1 MAHRSGPPINTV
13 RYGHHNL
20 VTGSNKNPQAAPTI
34 CDARSSWR
42 CPGERWERSLN
53 SATDVQIAHQN
64 VANLDNLLRPEPLA
78 SPAAAANR
86 LSRDVDND
94 RAARVPDDRV
104 ERWLVEVKINDV
116 DISSIP
122 GCD

>member
-1 MAHRSGPPINTV
+1 MALPRRALGKKPELS
-13 RYGHHNL
+13 
-20 VTGSNKNPQAAPTI
+20 
-34 CDARSSWR
+34 DR
-42 CPGERWERSLN
+42 CTNCTP
-53 SATDVQIAHQN
+53 N
-64 VANLDNLLRPEPLA
+64 VANLDNLLRPKPLA

-122 GCD
+122 CCD